1 MTIKRE
7 AQRQEGFI
15 LFAAFAACV
24 PVANF
29 MIEHVG
35 TECVPNGPC
44 LVPVAPGLTA
54 PSGVLI
60 VGLALVLRDL
70 LQRRLGLSWSLTAI
84 LLGSIL
90 SAAFAPAALVV
101 DSATEFLLSEIADLL
116 VFTPIQRRGLV
127 RAAMASSGVGLLV
140 DSMVFLSLAFGSLEF
155 LPGQVVGKALMV
167 LLTLPFLTWVRNRD
181 QRLGIQPA

>member
-1 MTIKRE
+1 MTIKQE
-7 AQRQEGFI
+7 ARRQEGFI

-24 PVANF
+24 PIANF

-35 TECVPNGPC
+35 TECVPDGPC

-70 LQRRLGLSWSLTAI
+70 LQRRLGLSWSLAAI
-84 LLGSIL
+84 LLGAIL

-101 DSATEFLLSEIADLL
+101 ASTTAFLLSEIADLL
-116 VFTPIQRRGLV
+116 VFTPIQRRGFV
-127 RAAMASSGVGLLV
+127 RAAIASSGVGLVV

-155 LPGQVVGKALMV
+155 LPGQVVGKGLMV